1 MIQDIA
7 HTFASLEAE
16 AYIAR
21 YRDADRIGGYCRAC
35 DRCGKVWSCP
45 PFEVD
50 PAEKLARYRGVRL
63 VGTTVR
69 LTEAVRHA
77 PTSPDEQFDI
87 SYRIMREVR
96 RTLDAR
102 LLEAERRRA
111 GSLAFFAGSCQL
123 CHPAPCARTEGRPC
137 LLPDRARS
145 SLEAWGFDVVRT
157 ASELLGLEMRWS
169 QDLVLPEYFTYVSA
183 LFTPDLPDNEPLW

>member
-50 PAEKLARYRGVRL
+50 PADRLALYRGVRL

-77 PTSPDEQFDI
+77 PTSPAEQFDI

-111 GSLAFFAGSCQL
+111 GSLAFFPGSCQL

-157 ASELLGLEMRWS
+157 ASEVLGLEMRWS